1 MPLPTVILPG
11 YLAAARDY
19 LALEQYLTQAG
30 FPTVTVPLTRQS
42 WWVTLGGRPV
52 TPILSQLDRTIQ
64 QVLSQTQADRI
75 NLIGHSAGGWI
86 SRIYMGDRPYCGQ
99 KWAGQPQVSTLMT
112 LGTPHTSQER
122 WTRRNL
128 DFVNTTYPGAFYES
142 VNYVCVAGK
151 AIYGKPSLRP
161 GEWFTYQSYQITGGI
176 GQCWGDGITPVEAAH
191 LEGATNLVLE
201 NVRHS
206 PQTSDA
212 LDRGQGYR
220 WYGSPEVVS
229 QWIQYLA

>member
-19 LALEQYLTQAG
+19 LALEQFLNAAG

-52 TPILSQLDRTIQ
+52 TPILKVLDQTIRQ
-64 QVLSQTQADRI
+64 ALEQHQATQV

-86 SRIYMGDRPYCGQ
+86 SRIYMGEERYCDRQWNGLPL
-99 KWAGQPQVSTLMT
+99 VNTLIT

-128 DFVNTTYPGAFYES
+128 DFVNTHYPGAFHS
-142 VNYVCVAGK
+142 GVNYVCIAGK
-151 AIYGKPSLRP
+151 SIYGKPSLRL
-161 GEWFTYQSYQITGGI
+161 GEWFTYQSYKITGGT
-176 GQCWGDGITPVEAAH
+176 GRCWGDGITPIKSAH
-191 LEGATNLVLE
+191 LEGATNLIYN
-201 NVRHS
+201 NVQHS
-206 PQTSDA
+206 PRSSEI
-212 LDRGQGYR
+212 GKQGELYY
-220 WYGSPEVVS
+220 WYGSSEIVS
-229 QWIQYLA
+229 EWLQYLA

>member
-19 LALEQYLTQAG
+19 LGLEQCLNQAG

-52 TPILSQLDRTIQ
+52 TPILSVLDQTIRQ
-64 QVLSQTQADRI
+64 TLAQYEATQV
-75 NLIGHSAGGWI
+75 NVIGHSAGGWI
-86 SRIYMGDRPYCGQ
+86 SRIYLGKEAYCDRI
-99 KWAGQPQVSTLMT
+99 WDGQPLVNTLIT

-128 DFVNTTYPGAFYES
+128 DFVNIAYPGAFHSAVRYI
-142 VNYVCVAGK
+142 CIAGK
-151 AIYGKPSLRP
+151 AIYGKPSLKL

-176 GQCWGDGITPVEAAH
+176 GQCWGDGITPIEAAH
-191 LEGATNLVLE
+191 LKGATNLILD
-201 NVRHS
+201 NVQHS
-206 PQTSDA
+206 PQSSA
-212 LDRGQGYR
+212 SIKQGKNHC
-220 WYGSPEVVS
+220 WYGSPDVVS
-229 QWIQYLA
+229 EWIRFLA